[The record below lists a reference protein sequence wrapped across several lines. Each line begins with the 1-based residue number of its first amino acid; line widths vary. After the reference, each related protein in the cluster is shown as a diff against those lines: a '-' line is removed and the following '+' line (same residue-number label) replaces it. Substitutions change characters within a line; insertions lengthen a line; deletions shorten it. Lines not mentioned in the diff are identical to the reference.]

1 MKLFNRNNT
10 PTPSVAPTELPPVTS
25 IGELEPRALVDIRG
39 TVVRIRTI
47 PRTGL
52 PSLAATIEDETG
64 KVVAIWSG
72 RRAIGG
78 VTLGRRIELHGI
90 AVKGRHELE
99 FHNPEYTLR

>member
-1 MKLFNRNNT
+1 MKLFNRNAT
-10 PTPSVAPTELPPVTS
+10 PAALVVPVDLPPAVS
-25 IGELEPRALVDIRG
+25 IAELKPRSLAHIRG

-64 KVVAIWSG
+64 RVVAIWSG

-78 VTLGRRIELHGI
+78 VTLGRHIDLHGI
-90 AVKGRHELE
+90 AVEGRHELE